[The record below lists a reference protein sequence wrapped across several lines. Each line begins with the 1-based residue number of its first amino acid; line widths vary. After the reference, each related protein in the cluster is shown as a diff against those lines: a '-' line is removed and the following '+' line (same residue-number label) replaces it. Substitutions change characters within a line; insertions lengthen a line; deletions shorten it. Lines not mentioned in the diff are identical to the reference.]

1 MDYVNDGGFPWA
13 PGREGGLNLYRANYG
28 VIILLP
34 KIKEVVNIKQYRPIC
49 LLNVFYKI
57 FM

>member
-1 MDYVNDGGFPWA
+1 MMEDFHGPQGG
-13 PGREGGLNLYRANYG
+13 EGLNLYRANYG